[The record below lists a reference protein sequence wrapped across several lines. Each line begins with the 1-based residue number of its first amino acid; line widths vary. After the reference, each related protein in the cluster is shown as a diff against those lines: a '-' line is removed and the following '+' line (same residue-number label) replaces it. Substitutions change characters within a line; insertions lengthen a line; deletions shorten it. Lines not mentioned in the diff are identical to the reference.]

1 MSQSARVTLKG
12 RVALP
17 ETKTSV
23 GTGKEGALRH
33 QVRLSMDRK
42 WAHNHTAR
50 PNNNARRVLLI
61 CSRRVNY

>member
-1 MSQSARVTLKG
+1 MSLSARATFKG

-23 GTGKEGALRH
+23 DTGKEGALRH

-42 WAHNHTAR
+42 WAPRFLVR
-50 PNNNARRVLLI
+50 PHRHAA
-61 CSRRVNY
+61 

>member
-23 GTGKEGALRH
+23 GTGKEDL
-33 QVRLSMDRK
+33 VRLSMDRK
-42 WAHNHTAR
+42 WAPRFLVR
-50 PNNNARRVLLI
+50 PHRHAA
-61 CSRRVNY
+61 